1 MLRNCFVKSMAFTIM
16 LWLVVI
22 LAKQAAGFL
31 RKVRVVIR
39 SEWDAGGSPA
49 ASHFLLLRQKKVTQE
64 KATPGSSP
72 FGFPALLAN
81 AGRCGTR
88 ARSGGALMVQFVL
101 ALRQSSRTSPA
112 FAPLLGSSHGAP
124 GITATTAN
132 KSRHSREGGNPSSS
146 AKK

>member
-1 MLRNCFVKSMAFTIM
+1 MAFTIM

-22 LAKQAAGFL
+22 LEKQAAGFL

-64 KATPGSSP
+64 KATPGSSALT
-72 FGFPALLAN
+72 GCPALLASE
-81 AGRCGTR
+81 GGCGTR
-88 ARSGGALMVQFVL
+88 ARRDNKHVVSFVL

-124 GITATTAN
+124 VSLRRPQINPVIPAKAGIQVQ
-132 KSRHSREGGNPSSS
+132 
-146 AKK
+146 